1 MLKIVEA
8 DFLTTA
14 VDVEGYPADD
24 EPEAAVVGRSNVG
37 KSSMINALAGRRK
50 LARTSKTPGRTRAL
64 NFYRIKL
71 DADGS
76 PRRLRLVDLPGYGF
90 AKVSKAEHQRW
101 EEMVS
106 SYLHQREQLKVVIGL
121 VDAEIGA
128 TSADEQMVRYVRFT
142 GRPILVLATKMDRVP
157 KAKIKPKLLE
167 LSQRLD
173 LPPEQIFPFS
183 AVARTGVEGVWQ
195 ALLARLC

>member
-14 VDVEGYPADD
+14 VRAEDYPTDG
-24 EPEAAVVGRSNVG
+24 ELEAAVVGRSNVG
-37 KSSMINALAGRRK
+37 KSSMINALTGRRK

-64 NFYRIKL
+64 NFYRVEL
-71 DADGS
+71 EADGS
-76 PRRLRLVDLPGYGF
+76 RRRLRLVDLPGYGF

-101 EEMVS
+101 EQMVS
-106 SYLHQREQLKVVIGL
+106 SYLHQREQLKAVIGL
-121 VDAEIGA
+121 VDAEVGA
-128 TSADEQMVRYVRFT
+128 TSADQQMVRYIHST
-142 GRPILVLATKMDRVP
+142 GRPVLILATKMDKVA

-167 LSQRLD
+167 VSRRLD
-173 LPPEQIFPFS
+173 LPLEQIFAFS
-183 AVARTGVEGVWQ
+183 AVTHAGVEGVWR